1 MSSSNILNEVTM
13 KQIEQQ
19 PVERVRENRSPEVDA
34 ETTVSVGELH
44 ESLRSMADSFDVS
57 DFKCAKCGLVH
68 THDTTKHKLSETFDI
83 SESDAATLFE
93 YNSVCHCGVQE
104 AARRGS
110 DFGIDEAEAS
120 SIARDAPIPPESSR
134 KMDEELGAL

>member
-1 MSSSNILNEVTM
+1 M
-13 KQIEQQ
+13 KTIEQQ
-19 PVERVRENRSPEVDA
+19 PVERVREDRRSSFDGGSS
-34 ETTVSVGELH
+34 VSVGKLH

-57 DFKCAKCGLVH
+57 DFKCVKCDLVH

-110 DFGIDEAEAS
+110 DFGIDEEEAA

-134 KMDEELGAL
+134 EMNEELGEL